1 MDTQVLRVAAWR
13 EQKRKAGYQPL
24 TVWLKAEVKH
34 LIEDLA
40 SQSRQEIAEVV
51 SEAIR
56 VYAGQHRSPVPWSTS
71 MPRRSGASSPSTS
84 RTTLIA
90 VWYTRRCRRR
100 HSPGSPRSARRC

>member
-40 SQSRQEIAEVV
+40 SQVAR
-51 SEAIR
+51 R
-56 VYAGQHRSPVPWSTS
+56 LPRWSV
-71 MPRRSGASSPSTS
+71 RRSGCTPGSTAARSPG
-84 RTTLIA
+84 
-90 VWYTRRCRRR
+90 VRRCRDGPAPRR
-100 HSPGSPRSARRC
+100 RVRPGPR

>member
-56 VYAGQHRSPVPWSTS
+56 GV
-71 MPRRSGASSPSTS
+71 RRAAPQPGPPG
-84 RTTLIA
+84 
-90 VWYTRRCRRR
+90 VRRCRDGPAPRR
-100 HSPGSPRSARRC
+100 RVRPGPR